1 MKARILIFLSLI
13 LLSNQT
19 FADDEQIN
27 PDTARAYEGYLLT
40 FIWPEGQS
48 TELITYKDII
58 STENLIRLEQPENET
73 TSFDDN
79 TDAETSTLLTSET
92 ETTTTTPTPFEK
104 FKEQL
109 DGHVEILS
117 NQEWTL
123 IFKEPGDTINK
134 TFHSEQ
140 KKDGYPELTGDIAIK
155 LGRYL
160 ESDIRYQHY
169 LFDSFTLPEVVEME
183 AIEPQPNTANSFF
196 FSQPIS
202 EPEVFE
208 PPPKFKEFE
217 PSFILTLEQN
227 NKTASKKLN
236 YLDHPTIGTLLYF
249 EPIKLEEA
257 MEKIALQSMTPETG
271 ASLDYDDLQST
282 NELSSREEAF
292 DTQELFSPP
301 VVFE

>member
-1 MKARILIFLSLI
+1 MKARILTFLSLT
-13 LLSNQT
+13 LLSSQVL
-19 FADDEQIN
+19 ADDGQID

-48 TELITYKDII
+48 TEQILYKEVM
-58 STENLIRLEQPENET
+58 STENLTRLEKAEDET
-73 TSFDDN
+73 TSLDGEMN
-79 TDAETSTLLTSET
+79 TEPNELLADEIETVTA
-92 ETTTTTPTPFEK
+92 TPTPFDK

-109 DGHVEILS
+109 GGHVEILS
-117 NQEWTL
+117 NQQWTL
-123 IFKEPGDTINK
+123 IFKKPGDTINK

-140 KKDGYPELTGDIAIK
+140 EKDGYPELNGDIAIK

-169 LFDSFTLPEVVEME
+169 LFDSFTQPDVVETQTI
-183 AIEPQPNTANSFF
+183 APQASSANSFF

-202 EPEVFE
+202 EPELPE
-208 PPPKFKEFE
+208 AQPKFKEFE
-217 PSFILTLEQN
+217 PSFVLTLTQN

-249 EPIKLEEA
+249 EPIDLEEA

-282 NELSSREEAF
+282 NELFNREEAF